1 MYALNYIENQTFPRY
16 TSLIINIFR
25 RLSKHSSSSYR
36 LRKMEKSFICINFFI
51 SYYNAKITRRSNFIE
66 LESKEDRIIDR
77 TLIKHGWKL
86 TSMGYLSGTWVEE
99 TVAAVSIVKAR
110 IDLKQR
116 LQRCLN

>member
-1 MYALNYIENQTFPRY
+1 
-16 TSLIINIFR
+16 
-25 RLSKHSSSSYR
+25 
-36 LRKMEKSFICINFFI
+36 MEKSFIYINFFI
-51 SYYNAKITRRSNFIE
+51 SYYNAKITRRNKFIE
-66 LESKEDRIIDR
+66 LESTEDRIEIDR
-77 TLIKHGWKL
+77 MLIKHGWKL